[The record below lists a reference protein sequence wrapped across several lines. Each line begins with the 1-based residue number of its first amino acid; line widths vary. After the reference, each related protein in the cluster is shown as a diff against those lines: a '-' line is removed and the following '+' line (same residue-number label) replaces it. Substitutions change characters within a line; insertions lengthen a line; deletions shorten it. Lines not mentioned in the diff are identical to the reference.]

1 MCGGGN
7 MRQAGVKDSVW
18 CGAGNNMRQAGVKD
32 SVWCGVESRPM
43 SASSLLIYC

>member
-1 MCGGGN
+1 MCVGGGN

-32 SVWCGVESRPM
+32 SVCVCGGGEQWTGWG
-43 SASSLLIYC
+43 